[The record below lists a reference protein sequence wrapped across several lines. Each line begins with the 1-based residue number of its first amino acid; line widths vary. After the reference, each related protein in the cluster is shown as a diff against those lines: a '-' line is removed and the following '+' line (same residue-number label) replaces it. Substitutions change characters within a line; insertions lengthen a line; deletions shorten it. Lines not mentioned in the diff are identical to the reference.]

1 MRARLEYLRV
11 PEALQAVST
20 SLVAPGTGGRQQRRT
35 AAGRGGE
42 AAGRAGQGSE
52 GQWGRGRWPTPA
64 WPLMGSRAGRERAGP
79 GQAEARGYQ
88 GTLRQPRV
96 APPLAPLPLLPRPAS
111 GVARGRGR
119 APGGAPRGGPGL
131 VALLPRARRT
141 CWAARLASPRL
152 GSARRRSAEPCPQP
166 PRPGW
171 TRRAPPR
178 SGGTAAAPADT
189 QVRAWS
195 RIVPRTSSLLRRI
208 GGKGGCRRGSARA
221 RSGCRMPPAQGC
233 EVAGGRCGAP
243 DRGGVCAPG
252 KARRRARSGCVTF
265 PLGSGR
271 SLHRG
276 ARRRQCSIHTPQ
288 FSGSPVSRSRP
299 GATPGTGGPGGSL
312 RPWDSSAWAALGY
325 RAGPVLD
332 CGSVGGAELR
342 QGCSQ
347 HSRAVRA
354 APPRAPG
361 ALGSAIAPR
370 EEALRWKFGFQS
382 PRARRMS
389 S

>member
-42 AAGRAGQGSE
+42 AAGRAGQGTE

-152 GSARRRSAEPCPQP
+152 GSAALSGAMSAATA
-166 PRPGW
+166 PGLD
-171 TRRAPPR
+171 A
-178 SGGTAAAPADT
+178 
-189 QVRAWS
+189 
-195 RIVPRTSSLLRRI
+195 PRTSAL
-208 GGKGGCRRGSARA
+208 
-221 RSGCRMPPAQGC
+221 
-233 EVAGGRCGAP
+233 GR
-243 DRGGVCAPG
+243 D
-252 KARRRARSGCVTF
+252 S
-265 PLGSGR
+265 
-271 SLHRG
+271 
-276 ARRRQCSIHTPQ
+276 
-288 FSGSPVSRSRP
+288 
-299 GATPGTGGPGGSL
+299 GGPRGYAGTSVV
-312 RPWDSSAWAALGY
+312 PHCSSHKFPSASHRREGRVPAW
-325 RAGPVLD
+325 
-332 CGSVGGAELR
+332 
-342 QGCSQ
+342 
-347 HSRAVRA
+347 
-354 APPRAPG
+354 
-361 ALGSAIAPR
+361 
-370 EEALRWKFGFQS
+370 
-382 PRARRMS
+382 
-389 S
+389 